1 VNMSDQSA
9 SPETAAISIWQ
20 QLSIK
25 FDFSRQKPRLKPGAE
40 EACFADR
47 QGQEYFVVKA
57 PGGAGYIKLGLKDY
71 FLYSSFNGR
80 KTIQQILVD
89 YFRKFGSL
97 AFSRIGTL
105 FQELFAGGFLVQG
118 PSHFYRRLGLKI
130 RHQKPMLRV
139 LDLIKN
145 LPQRQW
151 PIPDFD
157 RLVGRLYRN
166 GLKYFFSLPVKITS
180 ALVILAGLGAF
191 AVLIKEGR
199 YSVLKSSGSYLTGLI
214 LLVLLNYLA
223 VITHEMSHALACKH
237 YKRKVNSGGTILY
250 MGFPAFYVDT
260 TDAWLLAKDQRMFIS
275 AVGPYTQAFLAG
287 AASLLAVMMP
297 GFFLNPLL
305 YKFAFLSFVSVFVNF
320 NPLLELDGYYMLVD
334 WLELPGLKH
343 KAALFVKTELWRKLK
358 LKEPLNWQEKVFTG
372 FRLGALAWSGLALL
386 LALYFWR
393 LQAARMWN
401 KFLSV
406 TTSQAR
412 WWLLG
417 ILVLALLGGLV
428 ALRKHIKKLAAGV
441 WQKLLK
447 LVRQKPLAAS
457 LSLLAFFG
465 AAALVISLFPNWVRI
480 ILMLPFGA
488 MALLVFLRVHSYY
501 RGSHLSLVFW
511 CLLLASLWQTGLA
524 TFTSNIH
531 PYLWLGSAGALGLA
545 GFSQFSYS
553 SLRRWRQW
561 QRWLWGS
568 LWIAMMLVI
577 AVNPGFSLPQALG
590 IMLLWSTFLMVL
602 SLYWNNQGSSLEYF
616 WMIVLTG
623 LLIQNVLTIW
633 RLPARFDLFPALVQA
648 LALLWLYLIIKGT
661 SWQPETSTFEPA
673 DSERRRMRQAA
684 IKIYKLS
691 RTHFA
696 AFFGESS
703 AKAMDDRLNLV
714 LIERSWPIR
723 LYGDKS
729 EERFERQQGILERSP
744 AFRGLLDEMYFYISR
759 ITGSYFAKNT
769 FKTAYESLYWEER
782 EIAQQYLMS
791 GCRWSQGLTLA
802 KLSQE
807 KKDAQDV
814 ISGVARFWELSP
826 EEAKVFFSRLKED
839 RRKAGEIIIRQGEE
853 GDKFYIIKSGQ
864 VEISIQKDGGPVQI
878 AALLARGDYF
888 GEIALIKKVPRTATA
903 RAVADCS
910 LLTLERADF
919 ELLMS
924 QKVDLGPR
932 IDRLLE
938 NRGFLV
944 KLPLFSEFAPA
955 QVAMAASRL
964 IPRRCQP
971 GEAVITQGEM
981 GDSFFIIKEGQF
993 EVWVERDGQKSKVA
1007 ALGPGEYFGEIAL
1020 LLDMPRTA
1028 SVVSQSQGLVLQL
1041 HKDDFKSL
1049 LGEHLYFYKSLEQ
1062 ASSRR
1067 LKDTR
1072 HKVS

>member
-1 VNMSDQSA
+1 MTMPDQATSTG
-9 SPETAAISIWQ
+9 TATVSIWQ
-20 QLSIK
+20 RLVATL
-25 FDFSRQKPRLKPGAE
+25 DFSKQRPQLKPGAE

-57 PGGAGYIKLGLKDY
+57 PDGSGYIKLGLKDY
-71 FLYSSFNGR
+71 FLYSSFTGR
-80 KTIQQILVD
+80 KTIQEILVD

-105 FQELFAGGFLVQG
+105 YQELFAGGFLVQR
-118 PSHFYRRLGLKI
+118 PSNYYKNLALRI
-130 RHQKPMLRV
+130 RHQKPLVKV

-157 RLVGRLYRN
+157 NLAGMLYR
-166 GLKYFFSLPVKITS
+166 GGFKYFFAPPVKIIS
-180 ALVILAGLGAF
+180 GLVILAGLASF
-191 AVLIKEGR
+191 VFLIKGGQ

-214 LLVLLNYLA
+214 ILVLLNYLA
-223 VITHEMSHALACKH
+223 VITHEISHALACKH

-250 MGFPAFYVDT
+250 LGFPAFYVDT
-260 TDAWLLAKDQRMFIS
+260 TDAWLLPKDQRLFIS
-275 AVGPYTQAFLAG
+275 LVGPYTQAFLAG
-287 AASLLAVMMP
+287 AASLTAVLMP

-305 YKFAFLSFVSVFVNF
+305 YKFAFLSFVSVFANF
-320 NPLLELDGYYMLVD
+320 NPSLELDGYYMLVD
-334 WLELPGLKH
+334 WLELPGLKT
-343 KAALFVKTELWRKLK
+343 KAAQFIKQDLKAKLK
-358 LKEPLNWQEKVFTG
+358 SREPFTREEKIYAG
-372 FRLGALAWSGLALL
+372 FKLWSSAWSVFALGI
-386 LALYFWR
+386 ALYFWR
-393 LQAARMWN
+393 LQAAQLWHR
-401 KFLSV
+401 FLSG
-406 TTSQAR
+406 TTAQSR
-412 WWLLG
+412 WWMLG
-417 ILVLALLGGLV
+417 MLILSLAGGLV
-428 ALRKHIKKLAAGV
+428 ALRKKLQGLAAGL
-441 WQKLLK
+441 WQDLLK
-447 LVRQKPLAAS
+447 LVRQKPLVAS
-457 LSLLAFFG
+457 LGLLALFG
-465 AAALVISLFPNWVRI
+465 AASLVISLFPGWARI
-480 ILMLPFGA
+480 LLMLPFGA
-488 MALLVFLRVHSYY
+488 MALLVFLRVHAYY

-511 CLLLASLWQTGLA
+511 CLLLASLWQMGLA
-524 TFTSNIH
+524 SFTSVIH
-531 PYLWLGSAGALGLA
+531 PYLWLGSAGALALA

-561 QRWLWGS
+561 QRWLWGA
-568 LWIAMMLVI
+568 LWITMMLMI

-623 LLIQNVLTIW
+623 LLIQNVMTIW
-633 RLPARFDLFPALVQA
+633 RLPARLDLFPALMQV

-661 SWQPETSTFEPA
+661 SWQPETSTFEAA

-714 LIERSWPIR
+714 LIEKGWPIR

-729 EERFERQQGILERSP
+729 EERFERDRGILERSP
-744 AFRGLLDEMYFYISR
+744 AFKGLLDEMYYYISR

-791 GCRWSQGLTLA
+791 GCRWSEGLTLK
-802 KLSQE
+802 KLSRE
-807 KKDAQDV
+807 KQDAQDV

-826 EEAKVFFSRLKED
+826 EEARVFFSRLKED
-839 RRKAGEIIIRQGEE
+839 RRRAGEVIIRQGEE
-853 GDKFYIIKSGQ
+853 GDKFYLIKSGQ
-864 VEISIQKDGGPVQI
+864 VEISIQKDGGPPLV

-903 RAVADCS
+903 KAVSDCS

-981 GDSFFIIKEGQF
+981 GDSFYIIKEGQF
-993 EVWVERDGQKSKVA
+993 EVWVERDGQKNKVA

-1028 SVVSQSQGLVLQL
+1028 SVVSLGQGLVLQL
-1041 HKDDFKSL
+1041 HKEDFKSL

>member
-1 VNMSDQSA
+1 MHDQST
-9 SPETAAISIWQ
+9 STETAIVSIWQ
-20 QLSIK
+20 RLVATL
-25 FDFSRQKPRLKPGAE
+25 DFSKQKPQLKSGAE

-57 PGGAGYIKLGLKDY
+57 PDGTGYIKLGLKDY
-71 FLYSSFNGR
+71 FLYSSFTGR
-80 KTIQQILVD
+80 KTIQEILVD

-105 FQELFAGGFLVQG
+105 YQELFTGGFLVQK
-118 PSHFYRRLGLKI
+118 PSNYYKNLAQRI
-130 RHQKPMLRV
+130 RHQKPLIKI

-151 PIPDFD
+151 PIPEFD
-157 RLVGRLYRN
+157 RLVSMLYRV
-166 GLKYFFSLPVKITS
+166 GFKYFFSLPVKMIS
-180 ALVILAGLGAF
+180 GLVILAGLASF
-191 AVLIKEGR
+191 AVLVKGGQ
-199 YSVLKSSGSYLTGLI
+199 YSVLKSSGSYLAGLVI
-214 LLVLLNYLA
+214 LVLLNYLA
-223 VITHEMSHALACKH
+223 VISHEMSHALACKH

-260 TDAWLLAKDQRMFIS
+260 TDAWLLPKGQRLAIS
-275 AVGPYTQAFLAG
+275 LVGPYTQAFLAG
-287 AASLLAVMMP
+287 AASLLAVLMP

-305 YKFAFLSFVSVFVNF
+305 YKFAFLSFVSVFANF
-320 NPLLELDGYYMLVD
+320 NPSLELDGYYMLVD
-334 WLELPGLKH
+334 WLELPGLKT
-343 KAALFVKTELWRKLK
+343 KAAQFVRNDLKAKLRSRSKFTREEKIYAGFKLWSYA
-358 LKEPLNWQEKVFTG
+358 WSAF
-372 FRLGALAWSGLALL
+372 ALAIAM
-386 LALYFWR
+386 YFWR
-393 LQAARMWN
+393 IQAAGIWQ
-401 KFLSV
+401 KFLAA
-406 TTSQAR
+406 TSAQAR

-417 ILVLALLGGLV
+417 GAVLALAGGAV
-428 ALRKHIKKLAAGV
+428 ALRKQINKLAAGI
-441 WQKLLK
+441 WQELLR
-447 LVRQKPLAAS
+447 LVRLKPLSAA
-457 LSLLAFFG
+457 LSLLAAFG
-465 AAALVISLFPNWVRI
+465 AAALLICLLPGWARIISL
-480 ILMLPFGA
+480 LPFGA
-488 MALLVFLRVHSYY
+488 LSLLVFFRVHSYY

-511 CLLLASLWQTGLA
+511 CLLLASLWQMALASFTTG
-524 TFTSNIH
+524 IH
-531 PYLWLGSAGALGLA
+531 PYLWLVGSAALGLA

-561 QRWLWGS
+561 QRWLWGG
-568 LWIAMMLVI
+568 LWVAMMLVI

-590 IMLLWSTFLMVL
+590 IMLLWSAFLMVL

-616 WMIVLTG
+616 WMMVLTG
-623 LLIQNVLTIW
+623 LLSQTLLTVW
-633 RLPARFDLFPALVQA
+633 RLPSRLGIFPALMQS

-661 SWQPETSTFEPA
+661 SWQPETSTFEAA

-714 LIERSWPIR
+714 LIEKGWPIR

-729 EERFERQQGILERSP
+729 EERFERDRGILERSP
-744 AFRGLLDEMYFYISR
+744 AFKGLLDEMYFYISR

-791 GCRWSQGLTLA
+791 GCRWSEGLTLA
-802 KLSQE
+802 KLTQE

-814 ISGVARFWELSP
+814 IFGVARFWELSP

-839 RRKAGEIIIRQGEE
+839 RRKAGETIIRQGEE

-864 VEISIQKDGGPVQI
+864 VEISIQKDGGPAQI
-878 AALLARGDYF
+878 VALLARGDYF

-903 RAVADCS
+903 RAVSDCS

-971 GEAVITQGEM
+971 GEAVITQGEI
-981 GDSFFIIKEGQF
+981 GDSFYIIKEGQF
-993 EVWVERDGQKSKVA
+993 EVWVERDGQKNKVA
-1007 ALGPGEYFGEIAL
+1007 VLGPGEYFGEIAL

-1028 SVVSQSQGLVLQL
+1028 SVVSQGQGLVLQL

>member
-1 VNMSDQSA
+1 VTMSDQFT
-9 SPETAAISIWQ
+9 SPETATVSIWQ
-20 QLSIK
+20 RLIVTL
-25 FDFSRQKPRLKPGAE
+25 DFSKQKPQVKPGAE

-47 QGQEYFVVKA
+47 QGQEYFVIKA
-57 PGGAGYIKLGLKDY
+57 PEGSGYIKLGLKDY
-71 FLYSSFNGR
+71 FLYSSFDGR

-105 FQELFAGGFLVQG
+105 FQELFAGGFLVQK
-118 PSHFYRRLGLKI
+118 PSNYYKNLAQRI
-130 RHQKPMLRV
+130 RHQKPVTRI

-151 PIPDFD
+151 PIPNFD
-157 RLVGRLYRN
+157 NLAGMLYR
-166 GLKYFFSLPVKITS
+166 GGFKYFFSLPVKIIS
-180 ALVILAGLGAF
+180 GLVILAGLVSF
-191 AVLIKEGR
+191 AVLVKGGQ
-199 YSVLKSSGSYLTGLI
+199 YSVLKSSGSYLAGLASFAV
-214 LLVLLNYLA
+214 LVLLNYLA

-250 MGFPAFYVDT
+250 LGFPAFYVDT
-260 TDAWLLAKDQRMFIS
+260 TDAWLLPKNQRLFIS
-275 AVGPYTQAFLAG
+275 MVGPYTQAFLAG
-287 AASLLAVMMP
+287 AASLLAVLMP

-320 NPLLELDGYYMLVD
+320 NPSLELDGYYMLVD
-334 WLELPGLKH
+334 WLELPGLKT
-343 KAALFVKTELWRKLK
+343 KAAQFIKQDLRAKLK
-358 LKEPLNWQEKVFTG
+358 AKEPFTWQEKIYAG
-372 FRLGALAWSGLALL
+372 FKLWSYAWSAFALGI
-386 LALYFWR
+386 ALYFWR
-393 LQAARMWN
+393 LQAARLWQ
-401 KFLSV
+401 KFL
-406 TTSQAR
+406 TATSAQAR
-412 WWLLG
+412 WWLIG
-417 ILVLALLGGLV
+417 IMVMVLLLLMA
-428 ALRKHIKKLAAGV
+428 ALRKHIKRLAAGF
-441 WQKLLK
+441 WQNLLK
-447 LVRQKPLAAS
+447 LVRQKPLIAS
-457 LSLLAFFG
+457 LSLLAAFG
-465 AAALVISLFPNWVRI
+465 AAALIMALFPGWIRTL
-480 ILMLPFGA
+480 LMLPFGA

-511 CLLLASLWQTGLA
+511 CLLLASLWQMGLA
-524 TFTSNIH
+524 SFTSSLH
-531 PYLWLGSAGALGLA
+531 PYLWLGSSGALALA

-561 QRWLWGS
+561 QRWLWGA
-568 LWIAMMLVI
+568 LWVLMMLVI
-577 AVNPGFSLPQALG
+577 ALNPGFSLPQALG
-590 IMLLWSTFLMVL
+590 IMMLWSAFLMVL
-602 SLYWNNQGSSLEYF
+602 SLYWNNEGSSLEYF
-616 WMIVLTG
+616 WLIVLTG
-623 LLIQNVLTIW
+623 LLSQNVMTVW
-633 RLPARFDLFPALVQA
+633 RLPARLDIFPALMQA
-648 LALLWLYLIIKGT
+648 LALVWLYLIIKGT
-661 SWQPETSTFEPA
+661 SWQPETST

-691 RTHFA
+691 RRHFA

-714 LIERSWPIR
+714 LIERGWPIR

-729 EERFERQQGILERSP
+729 EERFERDRGILERSP
-744 AFRGLLDEMYFYISR
+744 AFKGLLDEMFFYISR

-814 ISGVARFWELSP
+814 ISGVANFWELSP

-839 RRKAGEIIIRQGEE
+839 RCKAGEIIIRQGEE

-864 VEISIQKDGGPVQI
+864 VEILIQREGGPVQI

-964 IPRRCQP
+964 IPRRYQP

-981 GDSFFIIKEGQF
+981 GDSFFIIKEGRF
-993 EVWVERDGQKSKVA
+993 DVWVEREGQKSKVA

-1028 SVVSQSQGLVLQL
+1028 SVVSQGQGLVLKL

-1049 LGEHLYFYKSLEQ
+1049 LGEQLYFYKSLEQ

>member
-1 VNMSDQSA
+1 MTDQPT
-9 SPETAAISIWQ
+9 SPETANVSIWQ
-20 QLSIK
+20 RLI
-25 FDFSRQKPRLKPGAE
+25 FTLDFSRQKPRVKPGAE

-57 PGGAGYIKLGLKDY
+57 PGGSGYIKLGLQDY
-71 FLYSSFNGR
+71 FLYSSFTGQ

-89 YFRKFGSL
+89 YFKKFGSL

-105 FQELFAGGFLVQG
+105 FQELFAGGFLVQK
-118 PSHFYRRLGLKI
+118 PSNFYKSLAQGI
-130 RHQKPMLRV
+130 RYQKPLV
-139 LDLIKN
+139 KILDMVKN

-151 PIPDFD
+151 PIPDFH
-157 RLVGRLYRN
+157 RLTGLLYR
-166 GLKYFFSLPVKITS
+166 GGFKYFFSLPAKIVS
-180 ALVILAGLGAF
+180 GLVILAGLVSF
-191 AVLIKEGR
+191 AVLIKGGQ
-199 YSVLKSSGSYLTGLI
+199 YSVIKSSGSYLTGLI
-214 LLVLLNYLA
+214 ILVLLNYLA
-223 VITHEMSHALACKH
+223 VISHEMSHALACKH

-260 TDAWLLAKDQRMFIS
+260 TDAWLLPKDQRLFIS
-275 AVGPYTQAFLAG
+275 IVGPYTQAFLAG
-287 AASLLAVMMP
+287 AASLLAVLMP
-297 GFFLNPLL
+297 DLFLNPLL
-305 YKFAFLSFVSVFVNF
+305 YKFAVLSFVSVFVNF

-343 KAALFVKTELWRKLK
+343 KAAAFVKTELWRKLK
-358 LKEPLNWQEKVFTG
+358 FKEPLSWQEKVFTG
-372 FRLGALAWSGLALL
+372 FRLGALVWSGLALV

-393 LQAARMWN
+393 LQASPLWH
-401 KFLSV
+401 KFLIG
-406 TTSQAR
+406 TTTQAR

-417 ILVLALLGGLV
+417 GLALALTGGGV
-428 ALRKHIKKLAAGV
+428 ALRKHIKKLAAGF
-441 WQKLLK
+441 WQNLLK
-447 LVRQKPLAAS
+447 LVRQKPLVAS

-465 AAALVISLFPNWVRI
+465 AAALIIALFPGWVRI
-480 ILMLPFGA
+480 LLMLPFGA
-488 MALLVFLRVHSYY
+488 LALLAFLRVHSYY

-511 CLLLASLWQTGLA
+511 CLLLASLWQMALA
-524 TFTSNIH
+524 SFTSKIH
-531 PYLWLGSAGALGLA
+531 PFLWLGTAGALALA

-561 QRWLWGS
+561 QRWLWGAWWV
-568 LWIAMMLVI
+568 LMMLVI
-577 AVNPGFSLPQALG
+577 AVNPGYAWPQSLG
-590 IMLLWSTFLMVL
+590 IMLLWSAFLMVL
-602 SLYWNNQGSSLEYF
+602 SLYWNNEGSSLEYF
-616 WMIVLTG
+616 WMIILTG
-623 LLIQNVLTIW
+623 LLSQNALTIW
-633 RLPARFDLFPALVQA
+633 RLPARLDLFPALMQA

-661 SWQPETSTFEPA
+661 SWQPETSAFEPA

-684 IKIYKLS
+684 VKIYKLS
-691 RTHFA
+691 RRHFA

-703 AKAMDDRLNLV
+703 AKAMDDRLNLA
-714 LIERSWPIR
+714 LIEKGWPIR

-729 EERFERQQGILERSP
+729 EERFQRELGILERSP
-744 AFRGLLDEMYFYISR
+744 AFKGLLDEMYFYISR
-759 ITGSYFAKNT
+759 ITGAYFARNT

-791 GCRWSQGLTLA
+791 GCQWSQGLTLK

-814 ISGVARFWELSP
+814 ISGVARFWELSA

-839 RRKAGEIIIRQGEE
+839 RRKAGETIIRQGEE
-853 GDKFYIIKSGQ
+853 GDKFYLIKSGQ
-864 VEISIQKDGGPVQI
+864 VEISIQKDGWPAQI
-878 AALLARGDYF
+878 AALLSRGDYF

-903 RAVADCS
+903 KVLSDCS

-932 IDRLLE
+932 IDRLIE

-971 GEAVITQGEM
+971 GEAVIAQSEM
-981 GDSFFIIKEGQF
+981 GDSFYIIKEGQF
-993 EVWVERDGQKSKVA
+993 EVWVERDGQKNKVA
-1007 ALGPGEYFGEIAL
+1007 SLGPGEYFGEIAL
-1020 LLDMPRTA
+1020 LLDVSRTA
-1028 SVVSQSQGLVLQL
+1028 SVISQSQGLVLQL